1 MSLNIRL
8 IRDIR
13 VRKSLSCFAF
23 LSQSD
28 PALASGLAALLDK
41 LLEVGG
47 LGIIVFNICFCQIA
61 PVGLSGGDE
70 HSDMQPGAGACTPTA
85 FLRKE

>member
-1 MSLNIRL
+1 MSLDIRL

-28 PALASGLAALLDK
+28 PALASGLATLLDE
-41 LLEVGG
+41 LLEIGG
-47 LGIIVFNICFCQIA
+47 LGIVLADIGFGEVA
-61 PVGLSGGDE
+61 PMGLAGCDE
-70 HSDMQPGAGACTPTA
+70 HRSEGR
-85 FLRKE
+85 FY